1 MMKVGDLVKL
11 SEEHYP
17 EYKGLFGMLT
27 EKKLVNGTGRGPM
40 WQVMVDGRIH
50 PFYVPSEDIE
60 VVGVDVVSMI
70 GGKL

>member
-27 EKKLVNGTGRGPM
+27 EKKAASGPGRAPM

-50 PFYVPSEDIE
+50 SFYVPSEDIE
-60 VVGVDVVSMI
+60 VVGFNHGAMI